1 MKVKEFVAIGNDAI
15 ARLAKIASIIEGV
28 DNRCMAADGPVTPTL
43 KEMTQAEMSAI
54 YALAKNDASFLT

>member
-15 ARLAKIASIIEGV
+15 ARLAKIADIIEDV
-28 DNRCMAADGPVTPTL
+28 DTRCAAADGPVTPTL

-54 YALAKNDASFLT
+54 YALAKNDPSFL